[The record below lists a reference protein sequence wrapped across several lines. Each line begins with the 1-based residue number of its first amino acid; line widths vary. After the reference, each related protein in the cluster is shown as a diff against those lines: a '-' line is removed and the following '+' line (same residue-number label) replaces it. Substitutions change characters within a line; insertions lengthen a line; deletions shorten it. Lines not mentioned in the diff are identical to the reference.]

1 MRVNIMSMA
10 AESIDFQDGSL
21 FAKLAAAIDAMKDD
35 ADLQRVD
42 DRTFFESRKAN
53 AIPELFKAGMGLN
66 FSINVIEDA
75 VGPSIIAPLLD
86 KNHVFWTESRR
97 YNIDTD
103 GMMNNYSGQKDVDD
117 VMKLLNTKF
126 VKGAVDLKRAKVTG
140 VFEQMQFKL
149 FIPRSH
155 FAKRGIF
162 TSQEVAAVIMH
173 EIGHMFTYMEFLT
186 RMVTTNQ
193 ALAGIVRS
201 IDKTFPA
208 DKREIAFI
216 KASELLEMDNSQR
229 EALIG
234 AKSQKELCC
243 VVLDGAIQKSI
254 SELGVSLYDV
264 NSCEYL
270 ADQFASRMGAG
281 RYIVSYLDKLYRD
294 YGIVPNGAE
303 TLFVTIMKTVINII
317 AILMFSAFTAGLPLI
332 LIALMIASE
341 DKQYNIYDNDKA
353 RFTRIK
359 QQNIERLKDQSLS
372 KEEKASLVEDNEA
385 IDKIAKVYAD
395 ELNFIQKAA
404 YYLRPS
410 YRKAHKF
417 ELLQKDLES
426 LASNDLFHM
435 SAKLATV

>member
-1 MRVNIMSMA
+1 MSMA
-10 AESIDFQDGSL
+10 TESIDFQDGSL
-21 FAKLAAAIDAMKDD
+21 FAKLTGVIDAIKEDD
-35 ADLQRVD
+35 DLQRVD
-42 DRTFFESRKAN
+42 NRTFYESRKVN
-53 AIPELFKAGMGLN
+53 AIPELFKAEMGLN
-66 FSINVIEDA
+66 FSINVTDDA
-75 VGPSIIAPLLD
+75 FGPSIISPLLD
-86 KNHVFWTESRR
+86 KNHVFWSEARR
-97 YNIDTD
+97 FDIDSH
-103 GMMNNYSGQKDVDD
+103 GMMNNYSGQSDVDE

-126 VKGAVDLKRAKVTG
+126 VKGTVDLKRAKVTG
-140 VFEQMQFKL
+140 VFEQMKFSL

-155 FAKRGIF
+155 FKKRVIF

-216 KASELLEMDNSQR
+216 KASELLEMDNNQR
-229 EALIG
+229 EALMG

-243 VVLDGAIQKSI
+243 IVLDGAIQKSI

-303 TLFVTIMKTVINII
+303 TLFVSIAKTIVTII
-317 AILMFSAFTAGLPLI
+317 AVLMFSAFTAGFPLI

-341 DKQYNIYDNDKA
+341 DKQFNIYDNDKA

-359 QQNIERLKDQSLS
+359 QQNIERLKDQTLS
-372 KEEKASLVEDNEA
+372 KGEKTALIEDNEA
-385 IDKIAKVYAD
+385 IDKIAKVYVD

-417 ELLQKDLES
+417 ELLQKDLEA
-426 LASNDLFHM
+426 LANNDLFHM
-435 SAKLATV
+435 SAKLAAV